1 MLAKVDATVDSELAQ
16 KYEVTGY
23 PTIKVFRKGKA
34 TDYKG
39 ERNQWGKL
47 QIKIF
52 FFFRSSECVVTY
64 TCTLGCP
71 QCQIIPTKK
80 R

>member
-1 MLAKVDATVDSELAQ
+1 MLAKVDATVDSELAE

-47 QIKIF
+47 QIKVV
-52 FFFRSSECVVTY
+52 FFRSSECVVT
-64 TCTLGCP
+64 
-71 QCQIIPTKK
+71 
-80 R
+80 